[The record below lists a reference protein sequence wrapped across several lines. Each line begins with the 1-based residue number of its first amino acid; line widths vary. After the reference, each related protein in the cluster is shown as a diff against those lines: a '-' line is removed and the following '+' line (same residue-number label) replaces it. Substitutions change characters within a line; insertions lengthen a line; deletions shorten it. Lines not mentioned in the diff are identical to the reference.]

1 MIGVFDSGAGGLLA
15 VREIRR
21 LSPYAD
27 VVFFADRQNAP
38 YGMKTKDE
46 LIELVKADIELLR
59 GAGADKILM
68 ACCTASTVHE
78 YLPYDMREIAC
89 PIILPT
95 AKRAAAVTECGNIGV
110 IATRATVASGAFRKA
125 LSGYQKCRSVYEF
138 EAQNLVELVESGCTD
153 ESITEREFEIIKETL
168 SPLADKKIDT
178 LILGCTHFPHIEKTI
193 SKCLQNV
200 KTVSS
205 AYEGAFEIL
214 KKQEDEG
221 EGKTLFL

>member
-15 VREIRR
+15 VSEIRR
-21 LSPYAD
+21 LAPCAD
-27 VVFFADRQNAP
+27 VVFLADRKNAP
-38 YGMKTKDE
+38 YGTKTKAE
-46 LIELVKADIELLR
+46 LIELVKTDIELLKK
-59 GAGADKILM
+59 AGADRILM
-68 ACCTASTVHE
+68 ACCTASTVYE
-78 YLPYDMREIAC
+78 YLPYDIREIAC

-95 AKRAAAVTECGNIGV
+95 ARRAAEITESGSVGV

-138 EAQNLVELVESGCTD
+138 EAQKLVELVESGCTD

-168 SPLADKKIDT
+168 SPLTNKKIDT
-178 LILGCTHFPHIEKTI
+178 LILGCTHFPYIEKTI
-193 SKCLQNV
+193 SRCLSSV

-214 KKQEDEG
+214 KKQEDVG